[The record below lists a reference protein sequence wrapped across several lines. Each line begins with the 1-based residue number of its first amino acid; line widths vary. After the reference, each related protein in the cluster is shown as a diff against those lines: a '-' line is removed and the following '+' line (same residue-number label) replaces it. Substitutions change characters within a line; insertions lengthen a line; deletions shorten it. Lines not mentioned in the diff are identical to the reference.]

1 MPVTITEDYLDLID
15 QSSARQTYINNR
27 RSFDLY
33 AEFLASRGLDEK
45 AVALVHLRDFLKDL
59 LSRYKP
65 STATQ
70 HAIHV
75 KAAYQ
80 HAHALGLIPTN
91 PTSGFEKLFP
101 KDVDY
106 LPEVFTAAELRAMNL
121 GLATERETTIFNL
134 LLWTG
139 CRAAELR
146 PLRWEPCDYSHV
158 DFENDQLVI
167 HGKNSKIR
175 FVPLHPILR
184 SKIEAIPQNA
194 YCVVPSSR
202 GEVLS
207 HTWWTK
213 EVTSVIERAGVEKN
227 WKSHVFRKSLN
238 TNLLRQGV
246 KEHVLDSLF
255 GWAPATVR
263 TKHYSGVAKDEVR
276 EALLLAYSDDPVVPE
291 QKGLVEDARITML
304 KAEIARLTALKTTA
318 KEGITS

>member
-1 MPVTITEDYLDLID
+1 MTITEDYLDLID

-27 RSFDLY
+27 RSFELY

-59 LSRYKP
+59 LTRYKP
-65 STATQ
+65 STVEQ

-75 KAAYQ
+75 KAAYE
-80 HAHALGLIPTN
+80 HAHALGIIPTN

-101 KDVDY
+101 KGVDY
-106 LPEVFTAAELRAMNL
+106 LPETFTAAELRAMNL
-121 GLATERETTIFNL
+121 GLATEREDTIFNL

-139 CRAAELR
+139 CRAAEIR
-146 PLRWEPCDYSHV
+146 PLRWEPCEHSHV
-158 DFENDQLVI
+158 DFGNDQLVI
-167 HGKNSKIR
+167 LGKNSKIR

-184 SKIEAIPQNA
+184 AKLDAAPKTA

-202 GEVLS
+202 GEVMS
-207 HTWWTK
+207 HTWWTN
-213 EVTSVIERAGVEKN
+213 EVTGIMERAGVEKN
-227 WKSHVFRKSLN
+227 RKSHVFRKSLN
-238 TNLLRQGV
+238 TNLVRQGV

-276 EALLLAYSDDPVVPE
+276 DALLLAYADDPIVT
-291 QKGLVEDARITML
+291 QQHGLVEDARITML